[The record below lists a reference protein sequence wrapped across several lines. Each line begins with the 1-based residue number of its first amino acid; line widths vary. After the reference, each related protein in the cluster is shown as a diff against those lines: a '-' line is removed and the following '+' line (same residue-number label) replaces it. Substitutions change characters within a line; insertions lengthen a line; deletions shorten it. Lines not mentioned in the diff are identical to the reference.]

1 MINTECQAWILG
13 LGTLFVPI
21 LFPLPPAPIPKYP
34 ERVSTLGVHA
44 MPRVFTGLIAVVV
57 CSLGSVAHEARAQVV
72 PISLEASGVLANV
85 DPSVYPGV
93 SPGTAYSI
101 KYDLMLDTSAPFSIG
116 AGQSSW
122 TASGTVTLDIDGQA
136 SIAETAASPIQIL
149 DDPFNDGRDMI
160 RFVLN
165 IPGGGFRTIGL
176 LTDANSDLLADLN
189 QAPSATL
196 INELPAAQ
204 QVSSTFAFNEQSTAG
219 PFVLNGNVTALEASG
234 GAPPPAPVITSEPFG
249 DIVDS
254 GDVVNLQVIAEGY
267 DLSHQWYKDGV
278 PLTDGPGIAGSQTRR
293 LQFTANENARYGCVV
308 TNPGGS
314 VTSAEVIVAV
324 NNTCPADQNN
334 DGMLSP
340 TDFTAWIANYNAG
353 CP

>member
-1 MINTECQAWILG
+1 MA
-13 LGTLFVPI
+13 
-21 LFPLPPAPIPKYP
+21 
-34 ERVSTLGVHA
+34 R
-44 MPRVFTGLIAVVV
+44 LIAVLVSAFGF
-57 CSLGSVAHEARAQVV
+57 CLGASAQVV
-72 PISLEASGVLANV
+72 PITLEASGVLSGV
-85 DPSVYPGV
+85 DNSAYPTV

-101 KYDLMLDTSAPFSIG
+101 KYNLMLDTSAPFSIG

-136 SIAETAASPIQIL
+136 LIAETAASPIQIL
-149 DDPFNDGRDMI
+149 DDPFSDGRDMI

-165 IPGGGFRTIGL
+165 IPGGGFRAVGL
-176 LTDANSDLLADLN
+176 LTDAHSDLLADLN

-196 INELPAAQ
+196 INELPLAQ
-204 QVSSTFAFNEQSTAG
+204 QVTNTFAFNEQGTAG
-219 PFVLNGNVTALEASG
+219 PFVLNGNITALSASG
-234 GAPPPAPVITSEPFG
+234 GAPPPAPVITSEPVG

-254 GDVVNLQVIAEGY
+254 GDTVNLQVIADGY
-267 DLSHQWYKDGV
+267 DISHQWYKDAV
-278 PLTDGPGIAGSQTRR
+278 PMTDGPGIAGSQTRR
-293 LQFTANENARYGCVV
+293 LQFTAADNARYECVV

-314 VTSAEVIVAV
+314 ATSAEVIVAV

-340 TDFTAWIANYNAG
+340 TDFTAWINNYNIG